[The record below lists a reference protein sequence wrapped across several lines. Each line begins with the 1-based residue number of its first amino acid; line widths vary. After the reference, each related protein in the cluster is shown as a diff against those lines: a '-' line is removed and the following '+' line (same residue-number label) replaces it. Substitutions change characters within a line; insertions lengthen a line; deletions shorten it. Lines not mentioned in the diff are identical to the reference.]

1 LALALGA
8 LLLGACGSSGSAAGS
23 GTSVQQA
30 CHKVSA
36 AASDGPDPDAD
47 PIGYAEAQVLPLRN
61 IRTSDKDLQSAIDA
75 LASAYQDVFDT
86 NGSASA
92 THALARSSHAVDAI
106 CPGALS

>member
-1 LALALGA
+1 M
-8 LLLGACGSSGSAAGS
+8 
-23 GTSVQQA
+23 
-30 CHKVSA
+30 SA

-61 IRTSDKDLQSAIDA
+61 IHTSDTDLQTAIDA

-86 NGSASA
+86 NGSTSA
-92 THALARSSHAVDAI
+92 QHALATSSGAVNAV